1 MAQGPASVDENI
13 KVNMYQLQTMKSQLD
28 VVKEFKSSV
37 DGGMKDFNSNL
48 NNFGKS
54 ISKTFSLKSLGSKI
68 SDTFSKGLKGLT
80 SPFKSIGGK
89 ISGVF
94 SGLKGKLA
102 SLSPINAMKNLGGK
116 ISGALGRT
124 KK

>member
-48 NNFGKS
+48 NNFGKNF
-54 ISKTFSLKSLGSKI
+54 SKSFSLKSLGSKI
-68 SDTFSKGLKGLT
+68 SDTFSKGMKGLT
-80 SPFKSIGGK
+80 SPIRNLGGK

-94 SGLKGKLA
+94 SGLKGKL
-102 SLSPINAMKNLGGK
+102 SMLNPMNAMKSLGGK